1 MATVEA
7 TTVVPLSNIL
17 TKIQDYK
24 YNPSN
29 IQRVILDH
37 LDEITDGKINV
48 VDPSNPFVFLLEMS
62 AVNASAAM
70 VESIGNL
77 RRQYPVLSQSVDEIY
92 PHMSDKDFVN
102 LFATPSKANFTFMI
116 QKVSLLNNLVDVP
129 LENCKKVTIPRNTAI
144 KFDNYTFSLQYP
156 IDIRL
161 YTNDEIQITYDSTS
175 VSPLQSLTTN
185 VIPKLIKK
193 DKEGNEWLTFTV
205 ELQQFSIITT
215 HFALQDATVFQE
227 DILYED
233 NYYFC
238 RVFYKKDTAT
248 AWTEMKTT
256 LTDQVYDPFTPTAV
270 VKPNDETNT
279 LSVFIPPVYMTSG
292 LIDGNLRIDIYE
304 TKGTLNL
311 DTSNYLISS
320 FSTAL
325 LAIDS
330 ENDTNVYT
338 AAMTNVSFLTYT
350 NDFVTGGSNAI
361 TFNDLRSGV
370 INNSVGYFE
379 QPITNVQLVA
389 TAQKDS
395 FTIVKNVD
403 IVTNRMFLATRD
415 LPAPTNKSLI
425 TPANI
430 TVDTLVTSMDI
441 LRSVDSVK
449 NHGNRLTVLSM
460 TLYNSLNGV
469 LKIVDQAS
477 VAAIKLLSQLP
488 LCANV
493 NDNNYVYSPFYYV
506 LDNTSNE
513 FEVRAYHLD
522 QPTLKNLSFISQN
535 TTAGVSVNTDT
546 YAIRKTETGY
556 QLVVEVSSNSFYKQ
570 LQDSYIQAQISFLPV
585 GEVSY
590 AFINGVLLG
599 KNTTTGE
606 RIFSFDIETDF
617 DIDNHHDMI
626 MTNFEMFANEYTL
639 TKTPL
644 SNTFRIHYTTN
655 SVPITYSSTTA
666 DTHLG
671 HFLLPTDTIAITEE
685 TIELTFGYA
694 LDNLWRRS
702 RSVASGNIYEKYA
715 NDVPMVYADDVYDID
730 PDTNTIFS
738 FDTNNN
744 IVYTILHHAGD
755 PVLDGSGDPVYAH
768 RAGDVKLDV
777 NGQPIARSDLF
788 TERHIDLL
796 LVDGAYYFA
805 TDDSY
810 AGYRN
815 EIATVINT
823 WVTDNLVGV
832 EDVLLDKSEI
842 YFYPTSAIGLVAV
855 MLDKDT
861 EAQIEAR
868 QTFDVTLYVSET
880 VYNDTR
886 IRKQL
891 ETSTIQTLNT
901 SLQKTIVSV
910 SDIIVSL
917 KEIYGNSVVSFKVT
931 GLGGKSNYE
940 TIAIKNEHQSL
951 SLNKTLR
958 VQDDG
963 TLIVGESVNISFVK
977 FTS

>member
-7 TTVVPLSNIL
+7 TNVVPLSNVL

-37 LDEITDGKINV
+37 LDDITDGKINI
-48 VDPSNPFVFLLEMS
+48 VDPSTPFVFLLEMS

-70 VESIGNL
+70 VESINNL
-77 RRQYPVLSQSVDEIY
+77 RRQYPVLSQSVDDIY

-116 QKVSLLNNLVDVP
+116 QKVSLLNNLIDVP
-129 LENCKKVTIPRNTAI
+129 NENCKKVTLPRNTSI
-144 KFDNYTFSLQYP
+144 KFDNFTFSLQYP
-156 IDIRL
+156 IDIRM
-161 YTNDEIQITYDSTS
+161 YQNDEIQISYDSTK

-185 VIPKLIKK
+185 IIPKLIKK

-205 ELQQFSIITT
+205 EMQQFGIVTT

-238 RVFYKKDTAT
+238 RVFFKKDTAT

-279 LSVFIPPVYMTSG
+279 LSVFIPPIYMTSG
-292 LIDGNLRIDIYE
+292 LIDGNLRVDIYE

-320 FSTAL
+320 FNTTL

-330 ENDTNVYT
+330 ENDTNEYT
-338 AAMTNVSFLTYT
+338 AAMTNVTFLAYT
-350 NDFVTGGSNAI
+350 NDFVTGGSDAI
-361 TFNDLRSGV
+361 TFNALRSGV
-370 INNSVGYFE
+370 INNSIGYFE

-389 TAQKDS
+389 TAEKDN

-403 IVTNRMFLATRD
+403 VVTNRMFLATRD
-415 LPAPTNKSLI
+415 LPSPTNKNLI
-425 TPANI
+425 TPANV

-441 LRSVDSVK
+441 LRSIDSVK
-449 NHGNRLTVLSM
+449 NNGTRLTILSK
-460 TLYNSLNGV
+460 TLYNSINGI

-477 VAAIKLLSQLP
+477 VAAIRALTQLP

-493 NDNNYVYSPFYYV
+493 NDNNYLYSPFYYV
-506 LDNTSNE
+506 LDNSSNE

-522 QPTLKNLSFISQN
+522 QPVTNNLSFIAQN

-556 QLVVEVSSNSFYKQ
+556 QLIVEVSSNSFYKQ
-570 LQDSYIQAQISFLPV
+570 LQDSYIQAQLSFLPV
-585 GEVSY
+585 GEVNY
-590 AFINGVLLG
+590 AFVNGTLLG
-599 KNTTTGE
+599 KNVTTGE
-606 RIFSFDIETDF
+606 RIFSFDIVTNF
-617 DIDNHHDMI
+617 DIDNHHDLI
-626 MTNFEMFANEYTL
+626 LTNFEMFANEFTA

-644 SNTFRIHYTTN
+644 THTFRIHYTTN
-655 SVPITYSSTTA
+655 SVPLTYSPSTA

-671 HFLLPTDTIAITEE
+671 SFLLPTDTIAITEE
-685 TIELTFGYA
+685 TIDLTFGYT

-702 RSVASGNIYEKYA
+702 RSVASGDIYEKYTT
-715 NDVPMVYADDVYDID
+715 DVPMVYEEDVYDID
-730 PDTNTIFS
+730 PETNTIFS
-738 FDTNNN
+738 FDEGNN
-744 IVYTILHHAGD
+744 IVYTVLHAAGD
-755 PVLDGSGDPVYAH
+755 PVLDGNGDPVYAH
-768 RAGDVKLDV
+768 RTGDVKLDI
-777 NGQPIARSDLF
+777 NGQPIARSTIY

-805 TDDSY
+805 TDSSY
-810 AGYRN
+810 AGYRA

-823 WVTDNLVGV
+823 WITNNLAGV

-842 YFYPTSAIGLVAV
+842 YFYPTSAIGLVTV
-855 MLDKDT
+855 LLDKET
-861 EAQIEAR
+861 EVQLEAR
-868 QTFDVTLYVSET
+868 QTFDVVLYVSET
-880 VYNDTR
+880 VFNDTR

-891 ETSTIQTLNT
+891 ETTTIQTLNT
-901 SLQKTIVSV
+901 SLQKTIVSI
-910 SDIIVSL
+910 SDIIVAL
-917 KEIYGNSVVSFKVT
+917 KEIYGNSVISFRVS
-931 GLGGKSNYE
+931 GLGGASNYE
-940 TIAIKNEHQSL
+940 TIAIKNENQSL